1 MNDPLAVSLLKDFLY
16 RPRRSALNIVQAWR
30 SANEHKARGE
40 AGVFALADEHPAEI
54 GFRVVHPAL
63 HVGHELWFG
72 SENVLIDS
80 VNVLVRAGGRHI
92 IDPGRAAGL

>member
-54 GFRVVHPAL
+54 GFRVIQPAL
-63 HVGHELWFG
+63 HVRNEIG
-72 SENVLIDS
+72 SGVKRIR
-80 VNVLVRAGGRHI
+80 VRAADEIR
-92 IDPGRAAGL
+92 RA